1 MRGPNFWTSMR
12 VSLRISGFGQALFG
26 IAVAG
31 LAILSLVYGN
41 FAPIWKP
48 FPAWLPWPEIW
59 VYGSGAIL
67 LVASAGLF
75 FARTA
80 WVSAII
86 IGVYELV
93 WAVARAPPVL
103 LKPLVIGSW
112 YGFSEA
118 LGPLLGAW
126 ILYAV
131 LRRPY
136 GTPA

>member
-1 MRGPNFWTSMR
+1 
-12 VSLRISGFGQALFG
+12 
-26 IAVAG
+26 
-31 LAILSLVYGN
+31 
-41 FAPIWKP
+41 
-48 FPAWLPWPEIW
+48 
-59 VYGSGAIL
+59 L

-103 LKPLVIGSW
+103 LKPVVIGSW